1 MPMKK
6 NVGFILIVISQ
17 LCFSQ
22 SQFEVNDGSKQF
34 DVKITVQNCE
44 DDTCNGEGVVELID
58 KKSKKVFQTLKS
70 DDLYF
75 YLNKDQQPS
84 VNVIQL
90 YNEQSPLIF
99 DDFNFDGTDDIA
111 IRNGNQSGYGGP
123 SYDIYVNNFTKKQF
137 VLSEELTALAYENLG
152 MFQTD
157 PERKRIIT
165 FAKSGC
171 CWHITTEYAVIPKKG
186 LRKVYEMEEDATG
199 DGENMKVITRNW
211 ANNKWIVKTKKYK
224 IDDYYKN

>member
-1 MPMKK
+1 MKEAI
-6 NVGFILIVISQ
+6 GFLLISLSQ
-17 LCFSQ
+17 LYLAQ
-22 SQFEVNDGSKQF
+22 SNYIIKDGSKRF
-34 DVKITVQNCE
+34 DAHITVQSCDG
-44 DDTCNGEGVVELID
+44 DDCFGKGIVKLID
-58 KKSKKVFQTLKS
+58 KKTKKLFQTLES
-70 DDLYF
+70 DDLTL
-75 YLNKDQQPS
+75 YLDKDQKPT

-99 DDFNFDGTDDIA
+99 DDFNFDGSEDIA

-123 SYDIYVNNFTKKQF
+123 SYDVYVFNSTKKQF
-137 VLSEELTALAYENLG
+137 VPSSELTSLAYENLG

-157 PERKRIIT
+157 HERKRLIT

-186 LRKVYEMEEDATG
+186 LQKVYEMEEDATG
-199 DGENMKVITRNW
+199 AGEFVKVTTRNLI
-211 ANNKWIVKTKKYK
+211 NNKWVNKVKKYK